1 MSKKVSLQNPNRHGP
16 PSFDTD
22 WSEHRPRSCGGTG
35 EVLRGGRVLFSLP
48 ASSGCT
54 ITARMFGVRFARVTL
69 LLPAFVCVLVALHA
83 AQEGDRHSI
92 V

>member
-1 MSKKVSLQNPNRHGP
+1 M
-16 PSFDTD
+16 
-22 WSEHRPRSCGGTG
+22 
-35 EVLRGGRVLFSLP
+35 LFSLP

-69 LLPAFVCVLVALHA
+69 LLPAFVLVALHA
-83 AQEGDRHSI
+83 AQEGDRHST